1 MTGEFILLTGATGM
15 IGFRTLV
22 FLLEAGYQVRAAV
35 RNQAG
40 FDRISQLKPVAPY
53 AAQLSSIVVPDIT
66 VPGAYDEAVKGVG
79 YIVHV
84 ASPLASNAPPGI
96 DYDSYMIQPAIHG
109 TVGILESAIKT
120 TSVKRI
126 VITGSIMSITTPAA
140 LGSGEYINGKSSVQ
154 IQHFTKESRSPT
166 IHGPFTNVV
175 DAYAASKSAA
185 FNETKRF
192 VAEKTPQ
199 FDIIHVLPLYVI
211 GRDDTVTTAEQI
223 VKGTNKIL
231 MNPLLGTPRPPI
243 PGAPVH
249 LDDVA
254 RLHVLSLDPKVEG
267 NQDFLAGSHS
277 LEPFD
282 WRDSINIIKK
292 HFPQAV
298 ADGVFKFEGVEQ
310 LVTLKTQVDSTK
322 AEKVFGFKFKRFE
335 EQVVSVVGHYLELL
349 GKN

>member
-1 MTGEFILLTGATGM
+1 MTGEFVLLTGATGM

-22 FLLEAGYQVRAAV
+22 FLLEGGYKVRAAV

-53 AAQLSSIVVPDIT
+53 ASQLSSIVVPDIT
-66 VPGAYDEAVKGVG
+66 VPGAYDEAVKDVE

-109 TVGILESAIKT
+109 TVE
-120 TSVKRI
+120 
-126 VITGSIMSITTPAA
+126 
-140 LGSGEYINGKSSVQ
+140 
-154 IQHFTKESRSPT
+154 ESRTPT
-166 IHGPFTNVV
+166 THGPFTNVI
-175 DAYAASKSAA
+175 DAYSASKAAA
-185 FNETKRF
+185 FNETKKF
-192 VAEKTPQ
+192 VAEKKPQ
-199 FDIIHVLPLYVI
+199 FDVIHVLPLYVI
-211 GRDDTVTTAEQI
+211 GRDETVTTAEQI
-223 VKGTNKIL
+223 VKGTNRIL
-231 MNPLLGTPRPPI
+231 MGPLLGTPRPPI
-243 PGAPVH
+243 PSAPVH

-254 RLHVLSLDPKVEG
+254 RLHVLALDPKVEG

-282 WRDSINIIKK
+282 WRDSIDIIKK

-298 ADGVFKFEGVEQ
+298 ADGVFKFEAVEQ
-310 LVTLKTQVDSTK
+310 LVTLKAQVDSTK
-322 AEKVFGFKFKRFE
+322 AEKLFGFKFKRFE

>member
-1 MTGEFILLTGATGM
+1 MAGEFVLLTGATGM

-22 FLLEAGYQVRAAV
+22 FLLEAGYKVRAAV
-35 RNQAG
+35 RNQDG

-53 AAQLSSIVVPDIT
+53 AEQLSSIVVPDIT
-66 VPGAYDEAVKGVG
+66 VPGAYDEAVKDVE

-120 TSVKRI
+120 TGVKRI
-126 VITGSIMSITTPAA
+126 VITGSVMSITTPAI
-140 LGSGEYINGKSSVQ
+140 LGSGEYINE
-154 IQHFTKESRSPT
+154 ESRVPT
-166 IHGPFTNVV
+166 THGPFTNVM

-185 FNETKRF
+185 FNETKKF
-192 VAEKTPQ
+192 VTEKKPL
-199 FDIIHVLPLYVI
+199 FDVIHILPLFVL

-223 VKGTNKIL
+223 AKGTNKIL
-231 MNPLLGTPRPPI
+231 MAPLLGTPRPPI
-243 PGAPVH
+243 PGSPVH

-254 RLHVLSLDPKVEG
+254 RLHVLSLDPKVAG

-277 LEPFD
+277 LEPFE
-282 WRDSINIIKK
+282 WSDSINIIKK

-298 ADGVFKFEGVEQ
+298 ADGVFKFEAVEQ

-322 AEKVFGFKFKRFE
+322 AEKMFGFKFKRFE

-349 GKN
+349 RKN

>member
-1 MTGEFILLTGATGM
+1 LTGATGM

-22 FLLEAGYQVRAAV
+22 FLLEAGYKVRAAV

-40 FDRISQLKPVAPY
+40 FDRISQLGPVAPY
-53 AAQLSSIVVPDIT
+53 ASQLSSIIVPDIT
-66 VPGAYDEAVKGVG
+66 VPGAYDEAVKDVE

-126 VITGSIMSITTPAA
+126 VITGSVMHLVSIDPSQVNITLLTFSHA
-140 LGSGEYINGKSSVQ
+140 E
-154 IQHFTKESRSPT
+154 ESRVPT
-166 IHGPFTNVV
+166 SHGPFTNVM

-185 FNETKRF
+185 FNETKKF
-192 VAEKTPQ
+192 VAEKNPP
-199 FDIIHVLPLYVI
+199 FDVIHVLPLFVL

-231 MNPLLGTPRPPI
+231 MAPLLGTPRPPI

-254 RLHVLSLDPKVEG
+254 RLHVLSLDPKVDG

-277 LEPFD
+277 LEPFE
-282 WRDSINIIKK
+282 WSDSVNIIKK

-298 ADGVFKFEGVEQ
+298 ADGVFKFEAAEQ
-310 LVTLKTQVDSTK
+310 LVTFKTQVDSTK
-322 AEKVFGFKFKRFE
+322 AEKMFGFKFKRFE